1 MKKFIEKIKN
11 NQKVV
16 IIVGIVLVI
25 SLALIIIIPKIFP
38 KKHEISTDNP
48 SIREFENY
56 LKDSI
61 KPFTEETIKD
71 FITSTDNIATVGT
84 NYWGVMYTSDIHDD
98 IKILYALSRL
108 FYDDSNLISYMLEKG
123 MFDSDSKLGEV
134 KLSIKFINKVLNAKF
149 VDTKIKEDTILTS
162 GFFYGI
168 SAVLC
173 DSNYCTI
180 SIKNTYESGSD
191 SDGMYKNSASQLVK
205 TSDGYEVTEEYYFM
219 EFQLTGEMKF
229 GVYDNAFKD
238 TTYCETN
245 IFSMS
250 YTNFTLPESC
260 DNMTRFNKVK
270 FNFDKNYKFI
280 SKENL

>member
-11 NQKVV
+11 NKKIV

-25 SLALIIIIPKIFP
+25 FLALIIIIPKIFP

-71 FITSTDNIATVGT
+71 FITSTDNVATVGT
-84 NYWGVMYTSDIHDD
+84 NYWDVMYTSDIHDD

-108 FYDDSNLISYMLEKG
+108 FYDDSDLIDYMTNKG
-123 MFDSDSKLGEV
+123 MIDGDTGLGEV
-134 KLSIKFINKVLNAKF
+134 KLSLKFINKVLEAKF
-149 VDTKIKEDTILTS
+149 VDTKINKNAIYTN

-168 SAVLC
+168 STIIC
-173 DSNYCTI
+173 DDSYCVI
-180 SIKNTYESGSD
+180 SIKNEHTSGNS
-191 SDGMYKNSASQLVK
+191 SDGMYKNDDAEIVK
-205 TSDGYEVTEEYYFM
+205 TATGYEITDQFYFM
-219 EFQLTGEMKF
+219 EFQLSGDLKF

-238 TTYCETN
+238 TVYCETDL
-245 IFSMS
+245 FSMS
-250 YTNFTLPESC
+250 YTDFTLPESC
-260 DNMTRFNKVK
+260 GNMTGFSKVK
-270 FNFDKNYKFI
+270 FSFDKNYKFI

>member
-1 MKKFIEKIKN
+1 MLKLWIDKGSEGMQKFIGKLKEKKKI
-11 NQKVV
+11 V
-16 IIVGIVLVI
+16 IIVGIVLV
-25 SLALIIIIPKIFP
+25 LVVALIIIIPRLFP
-38 KKHEISTDNP
+38 KKPEISTDNP
-48 SIREFENY
+48 TVYEFENY

-61 KPFTEETIKD
+61 KPFTEETVKD
-71 FITSTDNIATVGT
+71 FIESTDNIATIGT
-84 NYWGVMYTSDIHDD
+84 SYWGVMYTSEIHDD

-108 FYDDSNLISYMLEKG
+108 FYDDSDLISYMTNKG

-205 TSDGYEVTEEYYFM
+205 TSDG
-219 EFQLTGEMKF
+219 
-229 GVYDNAFKD
+229 
-238 TTYCETN
+238 
-245 IFSMS
+245 
-250 YTNFTLPESC
+250 
-260 DNMTRFNKVK
+260 
-270 FNFDKNYKFI
+270 
-280 SKENL
+280 